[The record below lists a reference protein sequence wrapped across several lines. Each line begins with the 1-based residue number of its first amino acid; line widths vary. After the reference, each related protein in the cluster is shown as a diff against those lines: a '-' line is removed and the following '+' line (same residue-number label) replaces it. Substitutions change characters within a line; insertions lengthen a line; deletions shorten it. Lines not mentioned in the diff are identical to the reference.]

1 VTPADDA
8 RVVELEAEARYH
20 RERYELYRA
29 RAYGPRPTSA
39 ARLRDLQRASER
51 AAERLGA
58 AKASQS

>member
-1 VTPADDA
+1 MTPADDA